1 MARSIDFEIRISG
14 DGSSELRR
22 ISVAAE
28 SAEDA
33 IERISAAATGAGT
46 SLRRAAAESI
56 TLSGVSSALSSLKGL
71 VGDMVAPYR
80 SFESSMAR
88 ANTMA
93 GTSGAEFDALTDTI
107 RGLSSEIPMAREALA
122 EGLYETV
129 SNGVP
134 KDNWIDY
141 LRSSARTAK
150 GGCADLG
157 QTVSVT
163 ATLIKN
169 YGESWDKAAA
179 IQDKMQMTAKNGKTS
194 IAELGDALPR
204 VSGSAS
210 QLGVHMDELMAVF
223 ATTTGVTGKTSEV
236 STQFA
241 AVLNS
246 LIKPSSEATKAAEAM
261 GIKFDAASV
270 RACGGFQNF
279 LIQLDDSVKE
289 YAASSGQLSETIYG
303 QLFGSAEALRIL
315 GSLTGEQ
322 KDTFAANIAAMADSA
337 GSIDAAF
344 EMMSDTGESTT
355 QRIKNAVSSV
365 TDYISGSVS
374 WAAPFIEMA
383 ASAGI
388 AVTGIAQ
395 LSVFV
400 KGLGLA
406 SKAAAVSHGIAAA
419 ATKVWTVAQYG
430 LNAALSANPI
440 GLIVLAIAALVAGI
454 IYAYNNCEEFRTLC
468 DKTWAV
474 IKVLAAAIWDF
485 LVAAFEKVSTVVK
498 TAWEWVKKFFGI
510 SDDVDETSTALKG
523 NADAAGRAADAN
535 GKLAEGGLKAA
546 KAADWQKMS
555 YEELGKAIDAQKEK
569 VSKLAGT
576 NAANAKAEAE
586 RLKQMQNRYKQ
597 LGKQFNLSE
606 NSGTGLDG
614 KTLVKNASSY
624 KELANNIT
632 YYQNKLEKTKATET
646 EEIKALSQ
654 TISALKKK
662 QEALKL
668 LHNEYARP
676 TQLNTLSDYEDEI
689 AYQESLLKNA
699 SQAEAQAI
707 NGVIKKLREEKE
719 AFEKVQHIPVSIDKI
734 TTQKQLSEELN
745 YYNELLETG
754 NAAERM
760 FAQRNINALNDLR
773 KKWDGLLADM
783 AEPVELGACES
794 VEELEGAIGIL
805 EARAKRSGAEG
816 AIAAARLKV
825 GYERALGVLR
835 ERIEIPGLAAEAAR
849 IEGLTG
855 SEHVVAVR
863 GIGFDKL
870 GAEIKRLEELLR
882 RAGSGM
888 GAEERKEIED
898 LIGVYRKWQ
907 RESVD
912 GIGSVRKGWDGLK
925 GAVSGVTA
933 MSEAMK
939 GHATVWERV
948 TGLVD
953 GALGVYDSF
962 VKLAEV
968 VRVVTMALGLAKQG
982 EAVATEAATAATAL
996 GGATAVAT
1004 AGEEAA
1010 ASGVVTT
1017 AKVEEAAAKTMA
1029 AHAGVPWVGIAI
1041 AGGMVAA
1048 MTAMML
1054 TLPKFANGGI
1064 AYGPTVGVFG
1074 EYAGA
1079 SSNPE
1084 VVAPLDRLRSL
1095 LGDAGGGGVGGG
1107 RVEFEI
1113 SGRVLRGVLRRV
1125 EEFDRRTR

>member
-1 MARSIDFEIRISG
+1 M
-14 DGSSELRR
+14 
-22 ISVAAE
+22 
-28 SAEDA
+28 
-33 IERISAAATGAGT
+33 
-46 SLRRAAAESI
+46 
-56 TLSGVSSALSSLKGL
+56 
-71 VGDMVAPYR
+71 
-80 SFESSMAR
+80 
-88 ANTMA
+88 
-93 GTSGAEFDALTDTI
+93 
-107 RGLSSEIPMAREALA
+107 
-122 EGLYETV
+122 
-129 SNGVP
+129 
-134 KDNWIDY
+134 
-141 LRSSARTAK
+141 
-150 GGCADLG
+150 
-157 QTVSVT
+157 
-163 ATLIKN
+163 
-169 YGESWDKAAA
+169 
-179 IQDKMQMTAKNGKTS
+179 
-194 IAELGDALPR
+194 
-204 VSGSAS
+204 
-210 QLGVHMDELMAVF
+210 
-223 ATTTGVTGKTSEV
+223 
-236 STQFA
+236 
-241 AVLNS
+241 
-246 LIKPSSEATKAAEAM
+246 
-261 GIKFDAASV
+261 
-270 RACGGFQNF
+270 
-279 LIQLDDSVKE
+279 
-289 YAASSGQLSETIYG
+289 
-303 QLFGSAEALRIL
+303 
-315 GSLTGEQ
+315 
-322 KDTFAANIAAMADSA
+322 
-337 GSIDAAF
+337 
-344 EMMSDTGESTT
+344 
-355 QRIKNAVSSV
+355 
-365 TDYISGSVS
+365 
-374 WAAPFIEMA
+374 
-383 ASAGI
+383 
-388 AVTGIAQ
+388 
-395 LSVFV
+395 
-400 KGLGLA
+400 
-406 SKAAAVSHGIAAA
+406 
-419 ATKVWTVAQYG
+419 
-430 LNAALSANPI
+430 
-440 GLIVLAIAALVAGI
+440 
-454 IYAYNNCEEFRTLC
+454 
-468 DKTWAV
+468 
-474 IKVLAAAIWDF
+474 
-485 LVAAFEKVSTVVK
+485 
-498 TAWEWVKKFFGI
+498 
-510 SDDVDETSTALKG
+510 
-523 NADAAGRAADAN
+523 
-535 GKLAEGGLKAA
+535 
-546 KAADWQKMS
+546 
-555 YEELGKAIDAQKEK
+555 
-569 VSKLAGT
+569 
-576 NAANAKAEAE
+576 
-586 RLKQMQNRYKQ
+586 
-597 LGKQFNLSE
+597 
-606 NSGTGLDG
+606 
-614 KTLVKNASSY
+614 
-624 KELANNIT
+624 
-632 YYQNKLEKTKATET
+632 
-646 EEIKALSQ
+646 
-654 TISALKKK
+654 
-662 QEALKL
+662 
-668 LHNEYARP
+668 
-676 TQLNTLSDYEDEI
+676 
-689 AYQESLLKNA
+689 
-699 SQAEAQAI
+699 
-707 NGVIKKLREEKE
+707 
-719 AFEKVQHIPVSIDKI
+719 
-734 TTQKQLSEELN
+734 
-745 YYNELLETG
+745 
-754 NAAERM
+754 
-760 FAQRNINALNDLR
+760 NDLR

-1125 EEFDRRTR
+1125 DEFERRTR